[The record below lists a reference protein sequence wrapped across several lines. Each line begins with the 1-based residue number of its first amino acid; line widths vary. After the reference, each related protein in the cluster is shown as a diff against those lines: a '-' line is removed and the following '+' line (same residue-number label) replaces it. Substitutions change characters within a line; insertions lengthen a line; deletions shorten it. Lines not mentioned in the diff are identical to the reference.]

1 MAEGGARVWR
11 LVRLFTPAMLCL
23 NLLFFLQFR
32 AGIGRGDPD
41 FTVFY
46 TAGTVLREG
55 LGHHLYD
62 RKVQYEAQQTFAG
75 HTPYRRGPLPYIHP
89 PFEATIFVPLSRLP
103 YPWAFTVWDLGN
115 IVALFGV
122 GVLLRRSVAAFQSI
136 PAWKFAI
143 GSMAFFPVL
152 ACLLEGQDSILQ
164 LLLCAFAFN
173 ALKRKS
179 DVLAGCWL
187 ALAAFKFQ
195 FIIPI
200 VLLLVIWKRRRLALG
215 FGAVAIA
222 LVLASLGLVGLEGL
236 LQYPRYVLQVVNTPA
251 SGGVP
256 SQLLPNLHGLLSWP
270 KLFSG
275 TVGAGLTTLGSVALF
290 LFSAWRGWLSEH
302 PKKLELQFS
311 LAIVVSALIAWQTN
325 THDLSL
331 LLLPLVLIADCCL
344 NPTAGAPRF
353 NLLVPTLP
361 LLISPLWMALW
372 LVIGRVSLMAIPL
385 LWWTLKIGGE
395 LSYHSPIAVG
405 PYVTE
410 SGHRNG

>member
-1 MAEGGARVWR
+1 MAEGGAPVWR

-55 LGHHLYD
+55 LGHQLYD
-62 RKVQYEAQQTFAG
+62 RKVQYEAQQPFTG
-75 HTPYRRGPLPYIHP
+75 HSPYRRGPLPYIHP
-89 PFEATIFVPLSRLP
+89 PFEAAIFVPLSHLP

-115 IVALFGV
+115 LVALFGI
-122 GVLLRRSVAAFQSI
+122 GVLLRRSVAAFRPI

-164 LLLCAFAFN
+164 LLLCAFSFN

-222 LVLASLGLVGLEGL
+222 LVLASLGLVGLEGV
-236 LQYPRYVLQVVNTPA
+236 LQYPRYVLHVVNTPA
-251 SGGVP
+251 AGGVP
-256 SQLLPNLHGLLSWP
+256 PQLLPNLHGLMSWP
-270 KLFSG
+270 RLFSG
-275 TVGAGLTTLGSVALF
+275 TFGAAVTALGSVALF
-290 LFSAWRGWLSEH
+290 FFCAWKGRLSEH

-331 LLLPLVLIADCCL
+331 LVLPLVLIADCSL

-385 LWWTLKIGGE
+385 VWWTFKIGGE
-395 LSYHSPIAVG
+395 LSYHPPIAVG
-405 PYVTE
+405 AE
-410 SGHRNG
+410 WHRK

>member
-1 MAEGGARVWR
+1 MWR

-55 LGHHLYD
+55 LGHQLYD

-103 YPWAFTVWDLGN
+103 YPWAFTVWGLAN

-122 GVLLRRSVAAFQSI
+122 GVLLRHSVGAFHSI

-164 LLLCAFAFN
+164 LLLCALAFN
-173 ALKRKS
+173 ALQRKS

-215 FGAVAIA
+215 FGAVALA
-222 LVLASLGLVGLEGL
+222 LVLVSLGLVGLEGL
-236 LQYPRYVLQVVNTPA
+236 LQYPRYVLQIVNTPA
-251 SGGVP
+251 WGGVP
-256 SQLLPNLHGLLSWP
+256 SQLLPNLHGLMSWP

-275 TVGAGLTTLGSVALF
+275 TVGAALTALGSVALF
-290 LFSAWRGWLSEH
+290 LFSAWKGWLSEH

-311 LAIVVSALIAWQTN
+311 LAIMVSALIAWQTN

-361 LLISPLWMALW
+361 LLISPLWMVLW
-372 LVIGRVSLMAIPL
+372 LVTGRVSLMAIPL

-395 LSYHSPIAVG
+395 LSCHPPIAVG
-405 PYVTE
+405 PCVIE
-410 SGHRNG
+410 SGYRNG